1 MTRTT
6 LLAFGIFS
14 FSGCVVDSTH
24 SGFHGTATL
33 DVAWTVD
40 GTTDPAQCRQ
50 GGATQIDIIV
60 ETHSGR
66 YVGDFTADCADFDIL
81 IDLDPGQYQ
90 ATAVLLDDRGHD
102 RTTAVQ
108 IDPFDLFEGDTVP
121 VDVDFPAD
129 SFL

>member
-6 LLAFGIFS
+6 MLALGIFS
-14 FSGCVVDSTH
+14 FSGCVIDSTH
-24 SGFHGTATL
+24 PDLHGSATL

-50 GGATQIDIIV
+50 GGATQIDVIV

-66 YVGDFTADCADFDIL
+66 YVNDFTADCADFGML

-90 ATAVLLDDRGHD
+90 ASALLLDDSGHD
-102 RTTAVQ
+102 RTTEVQ
-108 IDPFDLFEGDTVP
+108 IDPFDLFEGDTLP
-121 VDVDFPAD
+121 VDIDFPAD